1 VSTLPALPK
10 PGRAWAWWLVPL
22 LVLALLVG
30 WEIDWGRQIVRLPPA
45 PLPLEPKPVTPALL
59 PDYAIEGG
67 LSANSETVNRTLFI
81 ATRRPAPVLAGEGGP
96 RVLKAGQFLLVGTAM
111 SGNQNIAFLKE
122 VAGGKSRT
130 VRQGETIN
138 GMLVASVTP
147 ERVKLTLGDDAEEL
161 VLKVAAGPKTTLGA
175 PPPPPA
181 AGQQGG
187 AVANAVPVPAPSGAA
202 GLPHP
207 VRAAGVPGQQQV
219 ENARAARAAR
229 RAAEAQGGQN
239 TQGTQANFGPLPQ
252 TQGTSK

>member
-1 VSTLPALPK
+1 MSTLPALLK
-10 PGRAWAWWLVPL
+10 PGRAWAWWLLPL

-45 PLPLEPKPVTPALL
+45 PVPLEPKPVTPALL

-67 LSANSETVNRTLFI
+67 LPANSETVNRTLFI
-81 ATRRPAPVLAGEGGP
+81 ATRRAAPALAGEGGP

-130 VRQGETIN
+130 VRQGETVN

-161 VLKVAAGPKTTLGA
+161 VLKVAPGPKTTLGA
-175 PPPPPA
+175 PPPPPGA
-181 AGQQGG
+181 AQGG
-187 AVANAVPVPAPSGAA
+187 AVANAVPVPAPAA
-202 GLPHP
+202 AAALPHP
-207 VRAAGVPGQQQV
+207 VRGSGVPGQQQV
-219 ENARAARAAR
+219 ENARAAR
-229 RAAEAQGGQN
+229 RAAHEAEARGAQGAQS
-239 TQGTQANFGPLPQ
+239 NFGPLPQ